1 MNNFIKICLALGV
14 IILIVMFLN
23 SREEKMNQAAESYE
37 QCVKVQYDGMT
48 PSYYY
53 NQTGHYPTCN
63 K

>member
-1 MNNFIKICLALGV
+1 MNKFIKIVLALGV

-53 NQTGHYPTCN
+53 EVNGEYPEC